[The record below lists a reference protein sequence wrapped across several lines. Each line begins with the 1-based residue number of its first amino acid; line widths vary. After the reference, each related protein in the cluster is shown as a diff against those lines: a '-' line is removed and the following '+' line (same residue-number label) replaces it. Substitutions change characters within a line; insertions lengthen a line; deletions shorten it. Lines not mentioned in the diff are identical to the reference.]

1 MDALAIRDVVAARR
15 DGFIADLEEMVN
27 VDSGSFNRDGV
38 NRVATMC
45 ERRFRD
51 AGWEIDRIV
60 PADPDLPPV
69 GDTVVGTLRGTGG
82 PRVLL
87 LGHTDT
93 VFDDGV
99 AAERPF
105 SIADGRAFGPGVSDM
120 KGGLV
125 AGFVALEALRQIGFD
140 RFDRIT
146 YVCNSDEEIGSPSSR
161 DLIRRLATEHDA
173 ALVLECGRANGDI
186 VSARKG
192 VVDLRVIVHGRA
204 AHAGVEP
211 ERGRSAT
218 LQAAHAIIAL
228 HALNGRWPG
237 VTVNVG
243 VIQGGTR
250 PNVVTERCE
259 LHVDLRAPTA
269 ASFEEARSA
278 VEEAAR
284 ARVVPDTETEVI
296 TMAGFPPMEK
306 TEATA
311 RLVEIALGL
320 AEEIGFDLL
329 DAATGGASDANPVA
343 GLGVPTL
350 DGLGPVGGADHA
362 PGEWVDLDS
371 VVPRMTLLAGLI
383 ARTP

>member
-51 AGWEIDRIV
+51 GGWEIDRIV

-161 DLIRRLATEHDA
+161 DLIGRLATEHDA

-192 VVDLRVIVHGRA
+192 ITDYVIRIHGRA

-211 ERGRSAT
+211 EKGRSAV
-218 LQAAHAIIAL
+218 AAL
-228 HALNGRWPG
+228 HGRWPG
-237 VTVNVG
+237 VTCNVG
-243 VIQGGTR
+243 VIRGGTR
-250 PNVVTERCE
+250 TNVVAEDAVLEVE
-259 LHVDLRAPTA
+259 LRSPNLA
-269 ASFEEARSA
+269 ALEEAEREVERICASSA
-278 VEEAAR
+278 IDGVTID
-284 ARVVPDTETEVI
+284 VETE
-296 TMAGFPPMEK
+296 GWHRPMEK
-306 TEATA
+306 SEGSQ
-311 RLVEIALGL
+311 RLVDAAKDVAAELG
-320 AEEIGFDLL
+320 FVVS
-329 DAATGGASDANPVA
+329 DAATGGASDGNTTSAA
-343 GLGVPTL
+343 GCPTL
-350 DGLGPVGGADHA
+350 DGLGPIGGDDHS
-362 PGEWVDLDS
+362 PDEWLDVES
-371 VVPRMTLLAGLI
+371 IVPRISLLAGIITRL
-383 ARTP
+383 